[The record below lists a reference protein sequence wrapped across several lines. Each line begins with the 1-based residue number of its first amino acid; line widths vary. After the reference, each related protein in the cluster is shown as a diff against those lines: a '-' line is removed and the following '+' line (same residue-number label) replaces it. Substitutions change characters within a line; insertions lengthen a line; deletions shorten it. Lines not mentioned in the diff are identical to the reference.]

1 MDPPQDPADKPT
13 DLPKPLGLGV
23 VLSNRYRIERPIGK
37 GGFGVVYLAH
47 DLQLHEKPVVV
58 KLLEEHGDNDDW
70 LHAKFRKECEALA
83 RIDHPGVVGVLDQG
97 TTAEG
102 NLFLVMQYVDGV
114 TLRSA
119 LKTGLLELS
128 RVANLL
134 YQTADALNAAHDEG
148 VCHRDLKPENIM
160 LRRLRGGRE
169 QAVIID
175 FGIAAVADSAVT
187 ATSQTRVAGSL
198 PYMAPEQL
206 NGKPEAASD
215 IYSLGVVVYE
225 MVTGRR
231 PFQASAPVELYIQ
244 QQRGPLRNPSQLRPQ
259 LSTAAEN
266 AILKALAFDPK
277 HRYTSAADFSDD
289 FSKGMSAQM
298 ETLPLPVSAPHT
310 DALAMSEFARQ
321 SDGPRQPSA
330 SSTSPAASIAA
341 RSFRTAAFPTLG
353 ILAAALLLAAWFW
366 LRPQL
371 QTPQLLNQVP
381 ITNDGQTKFAYW
393 TAITG
398 YPFTTDGPR
407 IFFTEFINGT
417 RVVRQVSSTG
427 GEVVP
432 VPGAPDDSGLFPT
445 DSDVE
450 RSALLLTKNLNRCCE
465 LWAVPMIGG
474 SPRRVGDFIGRDGVW
489 SPGGDRIAYVGND
502 HGENGCIFV
511 ARSDGTES
519 RMLVPPNPAI
529 PSATW
534 VRWSPDG
541 NRLRFTVQDPKTH
554 AGSLWEVAADGT
566 KLHPI
571 LPGWSNPGAEC
582 CGSWTTDGRYFV
594 FESWHDGHP
603 NIWALREPGMLHT
616 TPVPV
621 RLTNGPLLYHTP
633 VPSTDG
639 KRIFVLALQAHGD
652 LVKLGAESHE
662 TTPLLGALSIS
673 QADFSR
679 DGNWVA
685 YTTYPDNLLWRSRAD
700 GSQRLQLT
708 GPGIE
713 AGTPRWSPDG
723 REIAFAGR
731 RPGKPWS
738 IYTIAAQGG
747 SPHQLTTEGIDEAF
761 PDWSPDGTRLA
772 FCRLP
777 RSAPT
782 EDLTVRILEL
792 KSGKISTLH
801 RGLGLY
807 YPRWS
812 PDGSY
817 LAATNRD
824 EDDFKIMLLD
834 LTNSNWTSLASA
846 QAYAQLA
853 WSRNGRYL
861 YFSDYPPQGPTVYR
875 ARITDHKT
883 EQVAR
888 LGHMNLLNTDLGI
901 LLMSGLSPDDSPV
914 AVRDTGTQE
923 LYALEV
929 KLP

>member
-1 MDPPQDPADKPT
+1 MEPQQDPADKPT
-13 DLPKPLGLGV
+13 DLLKPLGPGC

-58 KLLEEHGDNDDW
+58 KLLEERGQNDDW
-70 LHAKFRKECEALA
+70 LHGKFRKECEALA
-83 RIDHPGVVGVLDQG
+83 RINHPGVVGVLDQG
-97 TTAEG
+97 TTAGG

-119 LKTGLLELS
+119 LKTGPLDLA
-128 RVANLL
+128 RVASLL

-160 LRRLRGGRE
+160 LRKLRGGRE

-175 FGIAAVADSAVT
+175 FGIAGVADSAVT

-225 MVTGRR
+225 MVTGRG
-231 PFQASAPVELYIQ
+231 PFQASAPVELYFQ
-244 QQRGPLRNPSQLRPQ
+244 QQRGPLQKPSQLRPQ

-266 AILKALAFDPK
+266 AILKALAFDTK
-277 HRYTSAADFSDD
+277 DRYASAADFSDD
-289 FSKGMSAQM
+289 FSKGMSAQL
-298 ETLPLPVSAPHT
+298 ETVPLPASAPHS
-310 DALAMSEFARQ
+310 DAPAMSEA
-321 SDGPRQPSA
+321 SA
-330 SSTSPAASIAA
+330 SATSSPATITVRASRA
-341 RSFRTAAFPTLG
+341 AAFATLG
-353 ILAAALLLAAWFW
+353 ILAVAVLLAGWFW

-371 QTPQLLNQVP
+371 QTPQLLNQEA

-398 YPFTTDGPR
+398 FPITTDGPR

-417 RVVRQVSSTG
+417 RVIRQVSSTG
-427 GEVVP
+427 GEVVA
-432 VPGAPDDSGLFPT
+432 VPAVPDDSGLFPT
-445 DSDVE
+445 DSDIE
-450 RSALLLTKNLNRCCE
+450 HSALLLTKDLDRCCE

-474 SPRRVGDFIGRDGVW
+474 SPLRIGDFIGRDGVW
-489 SPGGDRIAYVGND
+489 SPGGDRIAYIGND

-511 ARSDGTES
+511 ARSDGSES
-519 RMLVPPNPAI
+519 RTIVPPNPAI

-554 AGSLWEVAADGT
+554 AGSLWEVTADGT
-566 KLHPI
+566 KLHPL
-571 LPGWSNPGAEC
+571 LPGWSRFGAEC
-582 CGSWTTDGRYFV
+582 CGSWTPDGRYFV

-603 NIWALREPGMLHT
+603 NIWALREPGMMHT
-616 TPVPV
+616 TPAPV
-621 RLTNGPLLYHTP
+621 RLTNGALLYHTP

-639 KRIFVLALQAHGD
+639 KRIFVLGVTQVHGE
-652 LVKLGAESHE
+652 LVKIGESRQ
-662 TTPLLGALSIS
+662 TTPLLGSIS

-679 DGNWVA
+679 DGTWVA
-685 YTTYPDNLLWRSRAD
+685 YTTYPNNVLWRSRAD
-700 GSQRLQLT
+700 GSQRAQLT

-723 REIAFAGR
+723 KEIAFAGR
-731 RPGKPWS
+731 RPRKPWS

-747 SPHQLTTEGIDEAF
+747 SPHQLTSEGIDEAY
-761 PDWSPDGTRLA
+761 PDWSPDGSRLA
-772 FCRLP
+772 FGRLP
-777 RSAPT
+777 RSAPA
-782 EDLTVRILEL
+782 EELTVRILEL

-812 PDGSY
+812 PDGRY
-817 LAATNRD
+817 LAATNRG
-824 EDDFKIMLLD
+824 EDGFKITLLD
-834 LTNSNWTSLASA
+834 LTNSSWTSLASV
-846 QAYAQLA
+846 QAYSQLA
-853 WSRNGRYL
+853 WSRDGQYL
-861 YFSDYPPQGPTVYR
+861 YFSDYPSQGPTIYR
-875 ARITDHKT
+875 VRVSDHKT
-883 EQVAR
+883 EEVAK
-888 LGHMNLLNTDLGI
+888 LGDTKPLSTDLGTLSMI
-901 LLMSGLSPDDSPV
+901 GLAPDESPI
-914 AVRDTGTQE
+914 AVRDTSSQE
-923 LYALEV
+923 LYSLEV